1 MMTIMMIMRTMTTK
15 MMILWKLSIAGKERR
30 RVSKVHPPSSKSC
43 APADINI
50 NINSNININ
59 ININIVFDI
68 VIIGGGN
75 L

>member
-1 MMTIMMIMRTMTTK
+1 MVTIMTTA

-50 NINSNININ
+50 NIN
-59 ININIVFDI
+59 IVFDI
-68 VIIGGGN
+68 VIIGGI

>member
-1 MMTIMMIMRTMTTK
+1 MMIMTTA

-43 APADINI
+43 APADID
-50 NINSNININ
+50 ININ
-59 ININIVFDI
+59 IDIVFDI

-75 L
+75 PRHQISNVHSKSFRF

>member
-1 MMTIMMIMRTMTTK
+1 MTIMTTA
-15 MMILWKLSIAGKERR
+15 MMILWKLSIACKERR

-50 NINSNININ
+50 NIDINIVFD
-59 ININIVFDI
+59 IVIDIVFDI